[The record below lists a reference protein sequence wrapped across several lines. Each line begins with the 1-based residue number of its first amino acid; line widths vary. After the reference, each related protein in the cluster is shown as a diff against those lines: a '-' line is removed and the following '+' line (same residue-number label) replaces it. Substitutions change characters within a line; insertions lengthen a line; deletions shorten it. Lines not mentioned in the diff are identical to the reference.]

1 MSSAR
6 LAFGILRGSTAC
18 VPAPN
23 VRVSAQRVAC
33 STDTP
38 GHVFAPNCLTRAPG
52 QSIWGCG
59 VDFALDTVMT
69 TAVFPATQPTTWP
82 LVSLERFAISRARV
96 RVLALAVV
104 TSLAFGYRAVA
115 LSTYGLSED
124 EVNKVRAIEQYGQG
138 HFGTNAEHPML
149 MKLAMWGSVE
159 LAGVWNHMA
168 PAGRTVAIESAIR
181 FPNVLAGT
189 LATLVLFGLA
199 ELLFGT
205 SVAIVA
211 SLLWALDVNAI
222 AINRIGKEDTLLLFF
237 FLLAMWCYERAKR
250 QGAADPIGAQRW
262 YGRSGASFGLMLAS
276 KYMPQYLGIYAFFN
290 VISDRDPGA
299 NRPDKVRYYG
309 AMLLTFVAANA
320 AVLMPE
326 TWQYCVRYVQ
336 GTTLVH
342 HGYLY
347 AGHLYVTNIPISP
360 LGVPA
365 TFYFRLLATKVPLA
379 VLGATA
385 AGLIEL
391 VRRRHERGFILLR
404 VWLVFVL
411 VPYSLMAAKFMRY
424 ALPLFAAVDL
434 VAAVGLVA
442 GIGWLLRKRWL
453 SRATRVTVSL
463 LAGVVSIVALAF
475 GLQSASPFYS
485 VFRNAVGERIAAAGA
500 TFPEEAYDYGVR
512 EAVAAIAANAEPA
525 AFVVS
530 DAPAVVAY
538 YLTAAGRTDL
548 HVQSLS
554 GQGIPYVRQPS
565 WVIVQDDHAT
575 FENHD
580 VVEQLRRQSEPWREF
595 RAGDALTAQVFRLT
609 GR

>member
-1 MSSAR
+1 
-6 LAFGILRGSTAC
+6 
-18 VPAPN
+18 
-23 VRVSAQRVAC
+23 
-33 STDTP
+33 
-38 GHVFAPNCLTRAPG
+38 
-52 QSIWGCG
+52 
-59 VDFALDTVMT
+59 VDFAFSVSVMT
-69 TAVFPATQPTTWP
+69 TATFPSTPPTTWRLP
-82 LVSLERFAISRARV
+82 SLERLEISRATV
-96 RVLALAVV
+96 RVVALAVV

-124 EVNKVRAIEQYGQG
+124 EVNKVRAIEQYRHG
-138 HFGTNAEHPML
+138 HFGANAEHPML

-159 LAGVWNHMA
+159 LAGVWNRVA
-168 PAGRTVAIESAIR
+168 PRGQTVAIESAIR

-189 LATLVLFGLA
+189 LATLPLFGLA

-205 SVAIVA
+205 AVAVVA
-211 SLLWALDVNAI
+211 SLFWALDVNGI
-222 AINRIGKEDTLLLFF
+222 AINRMGKEDTFLLLF

-250 QGAADPIGAQRW
+250 HGATDSVGAQRW

-276 KYMPQYLGIYAFFN
+276 KYMPHYLGVYALFN
-290 VISDRDPGA
+290 AISDREPGA
-299 NRPDKVRYYG
+299 NRPHKVRYYR
-309 AMLLTFVAANA
+309 AMLVTFVAANV

-326 TWQYCVRYVQ
+326 TWRYCVQYVQ
-336 GTTLVH
+336 GTHLVH
-342 HGYLY
+342 HGYPY

-365 TFYFRLLATKVPLA
+365 TFYLRLLATKVPVA

-391 VRRRHERGFILLR
+391 VRRRHDRGFALLR

-411 VPYSLMAAKFMRY
+411 IPYSLMAAKFIRY
-424 ALPLFAAVDL
+424 ALPMFVAIDL

-442 GIGWLLRKRWL
+442 GIGWLLRKGWL
-453 SRATRVTVSL
+453 SRVARMTVSL
-463 LAGVVSIVALAF
+463 LAGAGSIAVLAF
-475 GLQSASPFYS
+475 GVQSASPFYS
-485 VFRNAVGERIAAAGA
+485 LFRNAVGERIAAAGE
-500 TFPEEAYDYGVR
+500 TFPEEVYDYGVR
-512 EAVAAIAANAEPA
+512 EAVAAIAERAEPS

-548 HVQSLS
+548 QVRSLS
-554 GQGIPYVRQPS
+554 GQGIPVGRQSS
-565 WVIVQDDHAT
+565 WVIVQDDHDT

-580 VVEQLRRQSEPWREF
+580 VVGQLRRQSVPWREF
-595 RAGDALTAQVFRLT
+595 RAGDALAAQVFRLS

>member
-1 MSSAR
+1 VN
-6 LAFGILRGSTAC
+6 LALNA
-18 VPAPN
+18 
-23 VRVSAQRVAC
+23 
-33 STDTP
+33 
-38 GHVFAPNCLTRAPG
+38 
-52 QSIWGCG
+52 
-59 VDFALDTVMT
+59 VMT

-82 LVSLERFAISRARV
+82 PVSLERFAISRAKARV
-96 RVLALAVV
+96 VALVVV
-104 TSLAFGYRAVA
+104 TSLAFGYRAVG

-124 EVNKVRAIEQYGQG
+124 EVNKVRAIEQYRHG
-138 HFGTNAEHPML
+138 HFGANAEHPML

-159 LAGVWNHMA
+159 LAGAWNHVA
-168 PAGRTVAIESAIR
+168 PTGQAVAIESALR

-189 LATLVLFGLA
+189 LTTLVLFGLA

-205 SVAIVA
+205 GVAIVA
-211 SLLWALDVNAI
+211 SSLWALDVNAI

-250 QGAADPIGAQRW
+250 QGATDPTGAQRW
-262 YGRSGASFGLMLAS
+262 YALSGASFGLMLAS

-290 VISDRDPGA
+290 AISDRHPGA

-309 AMLLTFVAANA
+309 AMFVTFVAANA

-326 TWQYCVRYVQ
+326 TWRYCLEYVQ

-365 TFYFRLLATKVPLA
+365 TFYLRLLATKVPLA

-391 VRRRHERGFILLR
+391 VRRREERGHVLLR

-411 VPYSLMAAKFMRY
+411 VPYSLMAAKFIRY
-424 ALPLFAAVDL
+424 ALPLLVAIDL

-442 GIGWLLRKRWL
+442 GIGWLLRKGWL
-453 SRATRVTVSL
+453 SRVTRVIVAL
-463 LAGVVSIVALAF
+463 LAGVGSIVVLAF

-485 VFRNAVGERIAAAGA
+485 LFRNAVGERIAVAGA

-512 EAVAAIAANAEPA
+512 EAVAAIAEDAEPSA
-525 AFVVS
+525 VVVS

-538 YLTAAGRTDL
+538 YLKASGRTDL
-548 HVQSLS
+548 DIRSLS
-554 GQGIPYVRQPS
+554 SQGIPYGRQPS

-580 VVEQLRRQSEPWREF
+580 VVEQLRRQSVPWREF
-595 RAGDALTAQVFRLT
+595 RAGDALTAQVFRIS

>member
-1 MSSAR
+1 
-6 LAFGILRGSTAC
+6 
-18 VPAPN
+18 
-23 VRVSAQRVAC
+23 
-33 STDTP
+33 
-38 GHVFAPNCLTRAPG
+38 
-52 QSIWGCG
+52 
-59 VDFALDTVMT
+59 MT

-82 LVSLERFAISRARV
+82 LLSLQRLAISRARV
-96 RVLALAVV
+96 RVVALAVV

-124 EVNKVRAIEQYGQG
+124 EINKVRAIEQYRHG
-138 HFGTNAEHPML
+138 HFGANAEHPML

-159 LAGVWNHMA
+159 LTGVWNHVA
-168 PAGRTVAIESAIR
+168 PTGQTIAIESAIR
-181 FPNVLAGT
+181 LPNVLAGT
-189 LATLVLFGLA
+189 LTTLVLFGLA

-205 SVAIVA
+205 GVAVVA

-222 AINRIGKEDTLLLFF
+222 AINRIGKEDSFLLFF

-250 QGAADPIGAQRW
+250 QGATDPIGAQRW

-276 KYMPQYLGIYAFFN
+276 KYMPHYLGIYAFFN
-290 VISDRDPGA
+290 AISDRHPGA

-309 AMLLTFVAANA
+309 AMFATFVAANA

-326 TWQYCVRYVQ
+326 TWQYCIQYVQ
-336 GTTLVH
+336 GTNLVH

-347 AGHLYVTNIPISP
+347 AGQLYVTNIPISP

-365 TFYFRLLATKVPLA
+365 TFYLRLLTTKVPLA

-391 VRRRHERGFILLR
+391 IRRRHDRGFVLLR

-424 ALPLFAAVDL
+424 ALPMFVAIDL

-453 SRATRVTVSL
+453 ARVTRVTVSL
-463 LAGVVSIVALAF
+463 VAGVGSIAVLAF

-485 VFRNAVGERIAAAGA
+485 VFRNAIGERIAAAGE

-512 EAVAAIAANAEPA
+512 EAVATIVEDAETTEDAATSGSI
-525 AFVVS
+525 VS

-538 YLTAAGRTDL
+538 YLNAAGRTDL
-548 HVQSLS
+548 EARSLS
-554 GQGIPYVRQPS
+554 GEGIPNSRRAS

-580 VVEQLRRQSEPWREF
+580 VVEQLRRQSVPWREF
-595 RAGDALTAQVFRLT
+595 RAGDALTAQVFRIP